1 MDFSQQK
8 FREIIFQLLFSQ
20 DFTEMEDEVLDF
32 MMEQLSVTKKTM
44 YKAQD
49 KWKLII
55 AKLPEIDEKIKI
67 LSSSYEFGR
76 ISKVEKNILRLG
88 VYELCYET
96 SLPPKVVI
104 AEAIRLTRKFST
116 PEGASFVNAV
126 LDALFQGEEKD
137 ARCATVSGA

>member
-20 DFTEMEDEVLDF
+20 DFTEMEEEVLDF

-49 KWKLII
+49 KWRLIV
-55 AKLPEIDEKIKI
+55 AKLPEVDEKIKI
-67 LSSSYEFGR
+67 LSSSYDFDR

-88 VYELCYET
+88 VYELSYET

-137 ARCATVSGA
+137 VQCATVSGA

>member
-20 DFTEMEDEVLDF
+20 DFTEMEEEVLDF

-49 KWKLII
+49 KWRLIV
-55 AKLPEIDEKIKI
+55 AKLPEVDEKIKI
-67 LSSSYEFGR
+67 LSSSYDFDR

-88 VYELCYET
+88 VYELSYET

-126 LDALFQGEEKD
+126 LDALFQGEEKNVQ
-137 ARCATVSGA
+137 CATVSGA